1 MTVTVATSTTT
12 AMELPVAYVAP
23 GQPLAEVFVHL
34 EGWQQLSAMM
44 EAASGEAQPR
54 LVYAYQ
60 LPGSDRLLAKLVLGT
75 TASADEAALTGMLN
89 SVTGLEV
96 ISVQPPA
103 EAGLMMS
110 ERQRP
115 ELAGTPAVIFGR
127 PVIGSLTRGIL
138 EKGADGDR
146 LLFELGHDAGRLA
159 ASALPPLIEQL
170 GMTVSS
176 DLLARR
182 MRDLQVMGWAVFG
195 QGSID
200 GESHGEVTLTDT
212 FEAASWGGDASSPTC
227 HFLRGFI
234 AGVFAFVW
242 GRSVTCRE
250 LECQAVGAAACRF
263 AFDPS

>member
-1 MTVTVATSTTT
+1 MTVTATTT
-12 AMELPVAYVAP
+12 ATTAMQLPVAYAAQ

-34 EGWQQLSAMM
+34 DSWRQLGAMM
-44 EAASGEAQPR
+44 EAAGSKAQPR
-54 LVYAYQ
+54 LIYAYQ
-60 LPGSDRLLAKLVLGT
+60 LPGSERLLAKLVLGT
-75 TASADEAALTGMLN
+75 TASADEATLASMLS

-96 ISVQPPA
+96 ISTQSPT

-110 ERQRP
+110 EGQRP
-115 ELAGTPAVIFGR
+115 ELVGTPAVLFGR
-127 PVIGSLTRGIL
+127 PVIGNFTRGIL
-138 EKGADGDR
+138 ETGADGER
-146 LLFELGHDAGRLA
+146 LLFDLGHGAGQLA

-170 GMTVSS
+170 GITISS
-176 DLLARR
+176 DLLVRR

-195 QGSID
+195 QASID
-200 GESHGEVTLTDT
+200 GDSHGEVTLTDT
-212 FEAASWGGDASSPTC
+212 FESTAWSGDANSPTC

-242 GRSVTCRE
+242 GRPVACRE